1 MGHYFIINDI
11 YQKGYR
17 TFISAIIMGDSNSG
31 NIGICSSGSDRL
43 LDESVWRE
51 AGFLVSLL
59 FLILPVYYLSLADS
73 FNDLLIAGLFRYWR
87 SNILCRSYFFDKVL
101 FKRSAWI
108 CQWDIRSRKHR
119 NSVYFIWCAD
129 PCKPI
134 GMGSYCQAFSHSA
147 DHIGCSQFLIGR

>member
-51 AGFLVSLL
+51 AGFSCKPLIFNPAGLL
-59 FLILPVYYLSLADS
+59 F
-73 FNDLLIAGLFRYWR
+73 
-87 SNILCRSYFFDKVL
+87 
-101 FKRSAWI
+101 
-108 CQWDIRSRKHR
+108 
-119 NSVYFIWCAD
+119 
-129 PCKPI
+129 KP
-134 GMGSYCQAFSHSA
+134 
-147 DHIGCSQFLIGR
+147 R